1 MRRFF
6 IDPAGLSDTT
16 AVLTGSEAHHIISV
30 LRLEAGTPIQL
41 FDGTGMVYQARIEKI
56 DKRRVEAEIFAVAR
70 DDDTQATALHVGQAI
85 LKGKKMDF
93 IVQKATELG
102 VRGLHPFISR
112 YCITANIP
120 QSREKRQRERW
131 QRIAREA
138 CKQCGRATPLT
149 CSPTMEFEM
158 LLSSVSASGKM
169 DKKLIF
175 WEEEKE
181 RTLGDVF
188 GNEAPADSVM
198 VLIGPE
204 GGFDEAEVTTAVAA
218 GFHPISLGR
227 NTLRAETAS
236 VTAIAI
242 LQYLLGNLG

>member
-6 IDPAGLSDTT
+6 VDHSGLSDTT

-30 LRLEAGTPIQL
+30 LRLDVGTPICL
-41 FDGTGMVYQARIEKI
+41 FDGTGMVYHARIEKI
-56 DKRRVEAEIFAVAR
+56 HKRRVVAEIFATVK
-70 DDDTQATALHVGQAI
+70 DDDSQVSALHVGQAI
-85 LKGKKMDF
+85 LKSKKMDF

-102 VRGLHPFISR
+102 VTGLYPFISR

-138 CKQCGRATPLT
+138 CKQCGRATPPN

-158 LLSSVSASGKM
+158 LLTSISASEEI
-169 DKKLIF
+169 DQKLIF

-181 RTLGDVF
+181 RTISDVF
-188 GNEAPADSVM
+188 GNKASVDSVM
-198 VLIGPE
+198 ILIGPE
-204 GGFDEAEVTTAVAA
+204 GGFDQAEVTKAIAA

-236 VTAIAI
+236 LTAIAI
-242 LQYLLGNLG
+242 LQYLMGNLG